1 MSPKMS
7 PTRRIA
13 AIGVTAMLAAVPVAA
28 RSQDKVASFYKD
40 KTISVY
46 IGADV
51 GGGFTAYARTVWL
64 HAGQYIPGSPKIVL
78 LNMPGAGSRKATA
91 YVAAVAAKDGTAIG
105 APYPGAI
112 VEPVFGDP
120 KNVRYKPLA
129 FGYIGSVDSS
139 DYLCLSR
146 KDSKVQ
152 KFSDAFQNELVIG
165 GDAKGFNLFY
175 IANVLKNVLG
185 AKFKIVNGYKGSHDI
200 VMAMERGEV
209 HGMCGY
215 GWAALISQAG
225 YLVQQHKV
233 NLLVQFAKKGEPEP
247 TKLGAPMVWDFVKT
261 PEQRELLELVAAPQV
276 FGRPYF
282 LPAEAP
288 RDRLTALRR
297 AFDKVMKDPGFL
309 ADARKQKLS
318 VTPATGE
325 EVEASVKQIF
335 TASPATLAK
344 VRAAMND

>member
-1 MSPKMS
+1 
-7 PTRRIA
+7 
-13 AIGVTAMLAAVPVAA
+13 
-28 RSQDKVASFYKD
+28 
-40 KTISVY
+40 
-46 IGADV
+46 
-51 GGGFTAYARTVWL
+51 
-64 HAGQYIPGSPKIVL
+64 
-78 LNMPGAGSRKATA
+78 MPGAGSRKATA

-105 APYPGAI
+105 APYPGAL

-120 KNVRYKPLA
+120 KNVRYKPLD

-146 KDSKVQ
+146 TDSNVHSFADVLK
-152 KFSDAFQNELVIG
+152 NELVIG
-165 GDAKGFNLFY
+165 GDAKGSNLFY
-175 IANVLKNVLG
+175 IGNVLRNVLG

-215 GWAALISQAG
+215 GWSAVISQAG
-225 YLVQQHKV
+225 FLLQQKKV
-233 NLLVQFAKKGEPEP
+233 HVLIQFAKKGDPEP
-247 TKLGAPMVWDFVKT
+247 TKLGVPMVWDFVRT

-282 LPAEAP
+282 LPAGAP
-288 RDRLTALRR
+288 KDRLMALRR

-309 ADARKQKLS
+309 ADAKKQKLS
-318 VTPATGE
+318 VSPATGE
-325 EVEASVKQIF
+325 EVEANVKQVF
-335 TASPATLAK
+335 TASPAVLAK